1 MLAMVA
7 NKFFDNPFIAFN
19 KESDFNA
26 NLYFMSYYAL
36 GMHLFSMTM
45 DLIKKNMHRNKIQF
59 VARDGFECKTVY
71 DIVAK
76 YMPNIPKSNYLYL
89 SRKALLPLAFQELSD
104 VYYKR

>member
-45 DLIKKNMHRNKIQF
+45 DLIKK
-59 VARDGFECKTVY
+59 
-71 DIVAK
+71 K
-76 YMPNIPKSNYLYL
+76 Y
-89 SRKALLPLAFQELSD
+89 A
-104 VYYKR
+104 